1 MSSERGNWTAAEQMV
16 ATMAAEIGDGDLVTQ
31 GLGTHLPTCAYFLA
45 KRTHAPSCCVLYST
59 GGTFSQ
65 RIAPIGLTSIPRNA
79 VDRPLRRASYTEIVC
94 DALPGMAFK
103 EFARPAQVDG
113 RGRTNNVLIGDRR
126 EPKLRLPGAGGIPDF
141 SPYPSHHSMLYLP
154 RHERRALVAELDFR
168 SGLGARLLVTN
179 LCVIGFGPG
188 GASLESVHPGVEV
201 EEVVEQTGFELTVP
215 ARVRTTSPP
224 TEEQL
229 ELIREIDPHRMRD
242 LEFVSARERVERV
255 REVYALESERSAV
268 R

>member
-1 MSSERGNWTAAEQMV
+1 MSSEGNPTAADQMV
-16 ATMAAEIGDGDLVTQ
+16 ATMAAEIGDGDLLTQ

-65 RIAPIGLTSIPRNA
+65 RIGPIGLSSIPRNA
-79 VDRPLRRASYTEIVC
+79 VDRPLRRASYSEIVC
-94 DALPGMAFK
+94 DTLVGMAFK
-103 EFARPAQVDG
+103 EFSRPAQVDG
-113 RGRTNNVLIGDRR
+113 SGRTNNVLVGERSN
-126 EPKLRLPGAGGIPDF
+126 PKLRLPGAGGIPDF

-154 RHERRALVAELDFR
+154 RHERRALVTELDFV

-179 LCVIGFGPG
+179 LCVIAFGPD
-188 GASLESVHPGVEV
+188 GAALKSVHAGVTV
-201 EEVVEQTGFELTVP
+201 EAVLEETGFELAVP
-215 ARVRTTSPP
+215 ESVETTPPP
-224 TEEQL
+224 TAEQL
-229 ELIREIDPHRMRD
+229 GLIREIDPQGMRD

>member
-1 MSSERGNWTAAEQMV
+1 MSSDGTPTAADQMV

-65 RIAPIGLTSIPRNA
+65 RLGPIGLTSIPRNA

-94 DALPGMAFK
+94 DSLVGMAFK

-113 RGRTNNVLIGDRR
+113 FGCTNNVLIGDRQN
-126 EPKLRLPGAGGIPDF
+126 PKLRLPGAGGIPDF
-141 SPYPSHHSMLYLP
+141 SPYSSHDSMLYLP

-179 LCVIGFGPG
+179 LCVIAFGPE
-188 GASLESVHPGVEV
+188 GATLKSVHAGVGV
-201 EEVVEQTGFELTVP
+201 EEVLEETGFELTVP
-215 ARVRTTSPP
+215 DRVERTPP
-224 TEEQL
+224 PSEDQL
-229 ELIREIDPHRMRD
+229 ELIREIDPHGLRD

-255 REVYALESERSAV
+255 REVYALESEGSTV

>member
-1 MSSERGNWTAAEQMV
+1 MSSEAKATPADQMV
-16 ATMAAEIGDGDLVTQ
+16 VTMAAEIGDGDLATQ

-65 RIAPIGLTSIPRNA
+65 RIGPIGLSSIPRNA
-79 VDRPLRRASYTEIVC
+79 VEGPLRRASYSEIVC
-94 DALPGMAFK
+94 DTLVGMAFK

-113 RGRTNNVLIGDRR
+113 AGRTNNVLIGARSN
-126 EPKLRLPGAGGIPDF
+126 PKLRLPGAGGIPDF
-141 SPYPSHHSMLYLP
+141 SPYSSHHSMLYLP
-154 RHERRALVAELDFR
+154 RHERRALVSELDFV

-179 LCVIGFGPG
+179 LCVIAFGPE
-188 GASLESVHPGVEV
+188 GAALRSVHAGVTV
-201 EEVVEQTGFELTVP
+201 EEVLAETGFELAVP
-215 ARVRTTSPP
+215 AKVEVTPLP
-224 TEEQL
+224 TDRQL
-229 ELIREIDPHRMRD
+229 DLIREIDPHGMRD

-268 R
+268 G